1 MYVIT
6 YTWIVK
12 NYKVLLNIT
21 KKKQIHIHR
30 EQTSGYQWGEER
42 EEGQYRGR
50 DINY

>member
-1 MYVIT
+1 M
-6 YTWIVK
+6 WIVK
-12 NYKVLLNIT
+12 KYKILLNIT

-30 EQTSGYQWGEER
+30 EQISGYQWGEER